1 MTIIYVA
8 GLISLLLTLILGKP
22 YIDFLKKYFTGQ
34 YIYEMAPE
42 NHAKKAGTPTMGG
55 GLIMDCSLIAMIL
68 AFIMMQKISIDSFIA
83 IIVLTLYTWI
93 GFFDDYQKNKKK
105 ENKGLTPRGKLV
117 LQIMAASIPAF
128 YMIYVGETQI
138 AGIDFGFWYFIV
150 AVFIIVGAS
159 NAVNLTDGLDG
170 LAAGLSVFSFL
181 GCAIIF
187 AVQGNIELAVIS
199 SAIASACAGF
209 LYYNYNPAQVFM
221 GDTGSLAL
229 GGLLGTLGVLGKF
242 ELLLIPLAIVFIAET
257 LSVIIQVTSFKLT
270 GKRVFKMAPFHH
282 HFELLG
288 WSEVRVVKSFWLIGG
303 IFAFLTVL
311 GVIYGIFG

>member
-1 MTIIYVA
+1 MTIIYVT

-22 YIDFLKKYFTGQ
+22 YIELLKKYFAGQ

-55 GLIMDCSLIAMIL
+55 LIIIDCAVIAMIL
-68 AFIMMQKISIDSFIA
+68 AFVMMQKVSVDSLIA
-83 IIVLTLYTWI
+83 VFVLILYAVI
-93 GFFDDYQKNKKK
+93 GFVDDYQKNKKK
-105 ENKGLTPRGKLV
+105 ENKGLTPRGKMA
-117 LQIMAASIPAF
+117 LQILAAAVPAL
-128 YMIYVGETQI
+128 YMVYTGETQI
-138 AGIDFGFWYFIV
+138 AGFDFGFWYVLV
-150 AVFIIVGAS
+150 AIFIIVGSS

-170 LAAGLSVFSFL
+170 LAAGLSLFSFL

-187 AVQGNIELAVIS
+187 AIQGNIELSVIS
-199 SAIASACAGF
+199 AAIACACGGF
-209 LYYNYNPAQVFM
+209 LYYNHNPAQVFM

-229 GGLLGTLGVLGKF
+229 GGILGTLGVLGKF
-242 ELLLIPLAIVFIAET
+242 ELLLLPLAIVFIMET

-270 GKRVFKMAPFHH
+270 GKRVFKMAPIHH

-288 WSEVRVVKSFWLIGG
+288 WSEVRVVKTFWLIGG
-303 IFAFLTVL
+303 LFAFLAVL